1 MVDGDD
7 EVDRGR
13 RIEYAIYIYIYI
25 SIDRVDTILRHGT
38 TLRYIAPVI

>member
-13 RIEYAIYIYIYI
+13 RIEYI
-25 SIDRVDTILRHGT
+25 SIERVDTILRHGT